1 MFRIV
6 KLYWEMWIAFLTF
19 IHKLITQVF
28 MHKEKLL
35 NYLLMLIID
44 QDLVNIKIY
53 IILALFSYV
62 QCVSRNKIKAS
73 REIEMPLH
81 FTIIR

>member
-1 MFRIV
+1 
-6 KLYWEMWIAFLTF
+6 
-19 IHKLITQVF
+19 
-28 MHKEKLL
+28 
-35 NYLLMLIID
+35 MLIID

-62 QCVSRNKIKAS
+62 QYVSRNKIKAS
-73 REIEMPLH
+73 REIEMPLQ

>member
-1 MFRIV
+1 
-6 KLYWEMWIAFLTF
+6 
-19 IHKLITQVF
+19 
-28 MHKEKLL
+28 MHEEKLL
-35 NYLLMLIID
+35 NYLMLIID